1 MPAILTSVILVIN
14 LPTSLNIGVRYML
27 PLYPLLALTAGIGTV
42 WLWSHRRAAAIVL
55 LLWTAISSAAAHP
68 DYLAYFN
75 ELGGMHPE
83 RILVDSDL
91 DWGQDM
97 ARLAA
102 ELQRRRVPYFHMSC
116 LYTGDDT
123 RLGLPAWDSLEPYQP
138 VTGWI
143 AVSQTMLQNYG
154 WMVSQQRGRKD
165 LAFAWLDPYQPVGRV
180 GKSILLYYIPEK

>member
-1 MPAILTSVILVIN
+1 MPAVLAGTILLVN

-27 PLYPLLALTAGIGTV
+27 PLYPLLALTAGAGVV
-42 WLWSHRRAAAIVL
+42 WLWRYRRAAVVL
-55 LLWTAISSAAAHP
+55 LAWTAVASAAAHP

-75 ELGGMHPE
+75 ELGGTHPE

-97 ARLAA
+97 ARLAS
-102 ELQRRRVPYFHMSC
+102 ELQRRRVPYLHMAC

-138 VTGWI
+138 VTGWV
-143 AVSQTMLQNYG
+143 AVSQTMLKNYG
-154 WMVSQQRGRKD
+154 WMAATQRGRTD
-165 LAFAWLDPYQPVGRV
+165 LAFGGWTNTNRWAGWVNRF
-180 GKSILLYYIPEK
+180 

>member
-1 MPAILTSVILVIN
+1 MPAILCAVILGIN

-27 PLYPLLALTAGIGTV
+27 PLYPLLALTAGIGAV
-42 WLWSHRRAAAIVL
+42 WLWQRYRRAAVIL
-55 LLWTAISSAAAHP
+55 LVWTTISAAAAHP

-75 ELGGMHPE
+75 ELGGTHPE

-97 ARLAA
+97 ARLAT
-102 ELQRRRVPYFHMSC
+102 ELQRRRVPYFHMEC

-138 VTGWI
+138 VTGWV
-143 AVSQTMLQNYG
+143 AVSQTMLKNYG
-154 WMVSQQRGRKD
+154 WMAAQQRGRQD
-165 LAFAWLDPYQPVGRV
+165 LAFAWLDAYQPAGRV

>member
-1 MPAILTSVILVIN
+1 MWMPAVLCGVILLIN

-27 PLYPLLALTAGIGTV
+27 PLYPLLALTAGIGAV
-42 WLWSHRRAAAIVL
+42 WLWPRLRAAAIL
-55 LLWTAISSAAAHP
+55 LLVWTAISTAAAHP

-75 ELGGMHPE
+75 ELGGGHPE

-102 ELQRRRVPYFHMSC
+102 ELQLRHVSYLHMAC

-123 RLGLPAWDSLEPYQP
+123 RLGLPAWDSL
-138 VTGWI
+138 
-143 AVSQTMLQNYG
+143 
-154 WMVSQQRGRKD
+154 
-165 LAFAWLDPYQPVGRV
+165 DPYQHR
-180 GKSILLYYIPEK
+180 